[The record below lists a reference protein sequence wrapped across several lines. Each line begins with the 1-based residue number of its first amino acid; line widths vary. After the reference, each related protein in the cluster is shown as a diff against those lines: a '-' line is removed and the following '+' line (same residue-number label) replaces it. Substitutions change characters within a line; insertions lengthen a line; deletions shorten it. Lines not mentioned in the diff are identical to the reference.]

1 MSKLK
6 LIKLA
11 KPLAEDDIVDFENQF
26 GIRMPAEL
34 RKHYLKEN
42 GGFPDCFKM
51 CYIPKGVDPCDA
63 NGVTFNGFY
72 PIKYLSTDDGSTL
85 EENYID
91 YTDTQSLFDKAE
103 YIPFA
108 FDVSGYPLLMKLD
121 EQAVYLLNRDVVD
134 DDGRE
139 VVEFVASSLQ
149 EFIDGL
155 IPGDEFEDLI
165 SDC

>member
-6 LIKLA
+6 LVKLA
-11 KPLAEDDIVDFENQF
+11 KSLTEDYISNFENQF
-26 GIRMPAEL
+26 GIRMPDDL
-34 RKHYLKEN
+34 REHYLKAN

-72 PIKYLSTDDGSTL
+72 PIKYPSTVDGSTL

-91 YTDTQSLFDKAE
+91 YTDTQALFDKHE

-108 FDVSGYPLLMKLD
+108 FDVSGYPHLMKLD
-121 EQAVYLLNRDVVD
+121 GHAIYLLNRDVVD
-134 DDGRE
+134 DEGRE
-139 VVEFVASSLQ
+139 VIEFVAPSLQ

-155 IPGDEFEDLI
+155 ISGDEFEDLI

>member
-6 LIKLA
+6 LMRLA
-11 KPLAEDDIVDFENQF
+11 KPLTEHDIENFDNQF
-26 GIRMPAEL
+26 GIRMPADL
-34 RKHYLKEN
+34 RRHYLQWN

-63 NGVTFNGFY
+63 NGVTLNGFY
-72 PIKYLSTDDGSTL
+72 PIKYPSTAEGSML

-91 YTDTQSLFDKAE
+91 YTDTQSLFGKTA

-108 FDVSGYPLLMKLD
+108 FDVSGYPLLMKFKD
-121 EQAVYLLNRDVVD
+121 CAIYLLNRDVVD
-134 DDGRE
+134 DDGHE
-139 VVEFVASSLQ
+139 VIEFVAPSLQ